1 MIYNNKQYKGWQS
14 ALGQALSQAGML
26 MLVLA
31 ITSGC
36 RTVTKKPGAVIG
48 PFHKPTNYH
57 LAGGEMP
64 ADMRRVALLP
74 LTSALDTR
82 EHRSGRAILQETMH
96 TQVAHAGLFEVVI
109 VPPAKM
115 EALTGKSAWRM
126 IEELPNDFIE
136 QIMKEYDCQGVLFS
150 HLSVYKPYPP
160 LSIGWRMGLVHLS
173 SESNNGT
180 VVWEFDEVFNAG
192 EKHVIN
198 SAIRNGVKNG
208 LSDPELDYDFGLL
221 NSPRRFGR
229 YTAEEVVMTMQ
240 RLVKP
245 LNTAYS
251 EGARVP
257 HDPGRGFFYGQEP
270 DGRRTP

>member
-1 MIYNNKQYKGWQS
+1 
-14 ALGQALSQAGML
+14 
-26 MLVLA
+26 
-31 ITSGC
+31 
-36 RTVTKKPGAVIG
+36 
-48 PFHKPTNYH
+48 
-57 LAGGEMP
+57 
-64 ADMRRVALLP
+64 
-74 LTSALDTR
+74 
-82 EHRSGRAILQETMH
+82 
-96 TQVAHAGLFEVVI
+96 
-109 VPPAKM
+109 M

-136 QIMKEYDCQGVLFS
+136 QIINEYDCQGVMFS

-160 LSIGWRMGLVHLS
+160 LSIGWRMGPIPS

-208 LSDPELDYDFGLL
+208 LYPTRSWTMILVC
-221 NSPRRFGR
+221 SITRRFGR

-245 LNTAYS
+245 LNAAYTE
-251 EGARVP
+251 EGACSRP
-257 HDPGRGFFYGQEP
+257 RRGGLFYGQSP
-270 DGRRTP
+270 KVAGHRKL

>member
-1 MIYNNKQYKGWQS
+1 M
-14 ALGQALSQAGML
+14 
-26 MLVLA
+26 
-31 ITSGC
+31 
-36 RTVTKKPGAVIG
+36 
-48 PFHKPTNYH
+48 
-57 LAGGEMP
+57 
-64 ADMRRVALLP
+64 
-74 LTSALDTR
+74 
-82 EHRSGRAILQETMH
+82 
-96 TQVAHAGLFEVVI
+96 
-109 VPPAKM
+109 
-115 EALTGKSAWRM
+115 
-126 IEELPNDFIE
+126 
-136 QIMKEYDCQGVLFS
+136 LFS

-160 LSIGWRMGLVHLS
+160 LSIGWRMGLVQLS

-245 LNTAYS
+245 LNAAYT
-251 EGARVP
+251 EERVFPMTQAGVLLWAGAR
-257 HDPGRGFFYGQEP
+257 RSP
-270 DGRRTP
+270 DTVNYRILYHVSYRQSK

>member
-1 MIYNNKQYKGWQS
+1 MMHNNKQREGWFM
-14 ALGQALSQAGML
+14 AFGQAGML
-26 MLVLA
+26 LLILA
-31 ITSGC
+31 VATGC
-36 RTVTKKPGAVIG
+36 RTMTKKPGAVVG

-64 ADMRRVALLP
+64 TDMRRVALLP
-74 LTSALDTR
+74 LTSAQDTL
-82 EHRSGRAILQETMH
+82 EHRSGRMILQDTLY

-109 VPPAKM
+109 VSPDKM
-115 EALTGKSAWRM
+115 ESLTGKPAWRM
-126 IEELPNDFIE
+126 IDELPIDFIDR
-136 QIMKEYDCQGVLFS
+136 IMKEYDCQGVLFS

-160 LSIGWRMGLVHLS
+160 LSIGWRMGLVQLNQQ
-173 SESNNGT
+173 SNNGN
-180 VVWEFDEVFNAG
+180 VVWEIDEVFNAG

-240 RLVKP
+240 NLVNP
-245 LNTAYS
+245 LNATYTEEERVRPDSKRDSFIDERRATA
-251 EGARVP
+251 
-257 HDPGRGFFYGQEP
+257 
-270 DGRRTP
+270 RTP